1 MRKAEICAHIF
12 STNRLQHENSNHFL
26 PAPPIGCH
34 RAGPNR
40 KPFPLIGR
48 TGIWP
53 HYPVSV
59 DEVSSPLHAGW
70 GKADLTYRFDRSR
83 GTREILRK
91 TPSGRQV
98 ERWQQHSLLYTLS
111 KSSTSAVQWNT
122 SMGLGYMHGIHRGR
136 AITTSNLTLFGY
148 SFSSSSYEAVAVQ
161 CHICPVRNPLHPAHN
176 RLRRY
181 RAFRDGQCQCPQNFR
196 ERITLAPMRPPSMN
210 QNFSIS

>member
-148 SFSSSSYEAVAVQ
+148 SFSSSSYESVPFNAISALLETR
-161 CHICPVRNPLHPAHN
+161 CTL
-176 RLRRY
+176 
-181 RAFRDGQCQCPQNFR
+181 
-196 ERITLAPMRPPSMN
+196 RITDYAGVGLSALVN
-210 QNFSIS
+210 ANAHKTFVAA